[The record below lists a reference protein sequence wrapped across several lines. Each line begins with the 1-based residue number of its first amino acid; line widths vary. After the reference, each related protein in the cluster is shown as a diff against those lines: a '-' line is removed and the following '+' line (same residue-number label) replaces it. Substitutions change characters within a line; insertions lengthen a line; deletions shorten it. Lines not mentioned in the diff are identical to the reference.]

1 MWNKNQPANLSNICQ
16 LTLLATQ
23 LGRLIVQKQL
33 QRVDAQVKAAGVPN
47 AGIAPEY
54 AVYSVKAA
62 KQTAYDLGIKT
73 PPVVEHVELNKD
85 F

>member
-1 MWNKNQPANLSNICQ
+1 MWNKNQPANLTNLCQ

-23 LGRLIVQKQL
+23 LGRLMVQKQL
-33 QRVDAQVKAAGVPN
+33 QRVDAQVKATGITASN
-47 AGIAPEY
+47 IAPEY

-62 KQTAYDLGIKT
+62 KQTAVGLGIKT

>member
-1 MWNKNQPANLSNICQ
+1 MWNKDQPANLSNICQ

-23 LGRLIVQKQL
+23 LGRIIVQKQL
-33 QRVDAQVKAAGVPN
+33 QRVDSQIKAEGIVAAN
-47 AGIAPEY
+47 IAPEY

-62 KQTAYDLGIKT
+62 KQTAHTLGIKT
-73 PPVVEHVELNKD
+73 PPVVDHVELNKD

>member
-1 MWNKNQPANLSNICQ
+1 MWNKDQPANLTNLCQ

-23 LGRLIVQKQL
+23 LGRLMVQKQL
-33 QRVDAQVKAAGVPN
+33 QRVDAQLRAAGIPGSN
-47 AGIAPEY
+47 IAPEY
-54 AVYSVKAA
+54 ASYSVKAA
-62 KQTAYDLGIKT
+62 KQTAVDLGIKT

>member
-1 MWNKNQPANLSNICQ
+1 MWNKDQPANLTNLCQ

-23 LGRLIVQKQL
+23 LGRLMVQKQL
-33 QRVDAQVKAAGVPN
+33 QRVDAQLKATGIPATS
-47 AGIAPEY
+47 IAPEY
-54 AVYSVKAA
+54 AIYSVKAA
-62 KQTAYDLGIKT
+62 KQTAVDLGLKT